1 MLRRLIGIVMLVLGL
16 VGLVISGAGIY
27 FGWQAVDNTFSGLD
41 DTLSLTSE
49 SLDTAVSSL
58 DLAKVTIGDVNGGL
72 DTVEIAALNVAK
84 TVTDTR
90 PLLDQV
96 SVVVS
101 QSAPASVEAMQ
112 EAIPALAEVAATIDQ
127 TLIALSR
134 FRINEDILGFSL
146 RYDLG
151 IDYQPEVPFSRAFIG
166 LGESLDGLPEELRS
180 VDGNLAIA
188 NANLAAI
195 SESITAISA
204 DIDTI
209 NSRVAEVPGQI
220 DQYISIV
227 NQINDT
233 LKNVRTQAIQQQGTV
248 KLVLTFVLVWW
259 GLPQLALVMIGW
271 DFLFGRR
278 GATAAEI
285 REDVIEDLKDDI
297 EEMVEEEVGSQT

>member
-1 MLRRLIGIVMLVLGL
+1 MLRRLIGIIMLVLGL
-16 VGLVISGAGIY
+16 VGLVISGAGVY
-27 FGWQAVDNTFSGLD
+27 FGRQAVDNSFDGLD
-41 DTLSLTSE
+41 STLALTSE

-58 DLAKVTIGDVNGGL
+58 DLAKTTIADVNDGL
-72 DTVEIAALNVAK
+72 ETVETAALNVAK

-90 PLLDQV
+90 PMLDQV

-101 QSAPASVEAMQ
+101 QNAPASVEAMQ
-112 EAIPALAEVAATIDQ
+112 EAIPALAGVAATIDQ
-127 TLIALSR
+127 TLVTLSQ
-134 FRINEDILGFSL
+134 FRIDEEILGFDL
-146 RYDLG
+146 QYDLG
-151 IDYQPEVPFSRAFIG
+151 IDYQPEVPFDRAFIG

-180 VDGNLAIA
+180 VDGNLAVA

-195 SESITAISA
+195 SDSITAISA

-209 NSRVAEVPGQI
+209 NSRVAEVPAQI
-220 DQYISIV
+220 DQYVTIV
-227 NQINDT
+227 NQINGT
-233 LKNVRTQAIQQQGTV
+233 LKNLRTHVVQQQETV
-248 KLVLTFVLVWW
+248 KLVLTFVLIWW

-297 EEMVEEEVGSQT
+297 EEMVEEEVGSKA